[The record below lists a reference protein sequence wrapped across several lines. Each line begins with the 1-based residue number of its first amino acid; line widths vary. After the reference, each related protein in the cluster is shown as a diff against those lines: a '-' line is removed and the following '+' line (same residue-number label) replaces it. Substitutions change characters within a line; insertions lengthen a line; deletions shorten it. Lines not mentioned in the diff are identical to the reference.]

1 MNKATKSQKTDN
13 KTAKIAGILVLLA
26 VVILVILLLLRG
38 CGSKGAELPAQP
50 ETGTGISYDS
60 AAVVGGWDEADMD
73 KIVEGLNEQ
82 VEAGMINI
90 SMNTSPVFSDG
101 TSEGNLM
108 IVNEGVNRYPQIVE
122 ITRNDTGETIYKHF
136 VRAIEAA
143 GLPHMRFHDLRHL
156 SASVLVSLGIP
167 NLYSRERGGWS
178 TDSILESVYQ
188 HTFSADRAAVDTK
201 VNSYFEELLSP
212 KTDT

>member
-60 AAVVGGWDEADMD
+60 AAVIGGWDEADMD

-82 VEAGMINI
+82 VEA
-90 SMNTSPVFSDG
+90 
-101 TSEGNLM
+101 
-108 IVNEGVNRYPQIVE
+108 
-122 ITRNDTGETIYKHF
+122 
-136 VRAIEAA
+136 
-143 GLPHMRFHDLRHL
+143 
-156 SASVLVSLGIP
+156 
-167 NLYSRERGGWS
+167 
-178 TDSILESVYQ
+178 
-188 HTFSADRAAVDTK
+188 
-201 VNSYFEELLSP
+201 
-212 KTDT
+212 

>member
-1 MNKATKSQKTDN
+1 MNKATKSQKSDN
-13 KTAKIAGILVLLA
+13 KTAKVAGILVLLA

-38 CGSKGAELPAQP
+38 CGSKDAELPAQP

-101 TSEGNLM
+101 T
-108 IVNEGVNRYPQIVE
+108 P
-122 ITRNDTGETIYKHF
+122 
-136 VRAIEAA
+136 RAI
-143 GLPHMRFHDLRHL
+143 
-156 SASVLVSLGIP
+156 
-167 NLYSRERGGWS
+167 
-178 TDSILESVYQ
+178 
-188 HTFSADRAAVDTK
+188 
-201 VNSYFEELLSP
+201 
-212 KTDT
+212 